1 MRKHTGEFP
10 HTCVDCGKGFRS
22 TSSMNSHRQYVH
34 SERKFAC
41 EICQKAF
48 KTPRD
53 LKVNCTLK
61 FIPIVFMFLY
71 IKLFLFL
78 NQVHS
83 TLHTGEKPNIC
94 PICGKAF
101 RVRANYFKHRKIH
114 LRANNS
120 NQPDAQ
126 AETAGE
132 NPAEEPE
139 DEEEEEEE
147 RGGQAEGDPGEMPV
161 EEAAPHHHSLVPAV
175 VASTTG
181 DFFQFAN
188 EQQWIT

>member
-41 EICQKAF
+41 EVCQKAF

-53 LKVNCTLK
+53 LKVRFDVKLLCQ
-61 FIPIVFMFLY
+61 FYFQFLS
-71 IKLFLFL
+71 FVS
-78 NQVHS
+78 QVHS

-94 PICGKAF
+94 GVCGKAF

-114 LRANNS
+114 MRAANS
-120 NQPDAQ
+120 AQ
-126 AETAGE
+126 REAQME
-132 NPAEEPE
+132 AEEPATEEQEE
-139 DEEEEEEE
+139 DEEDEESED
-147 RGGQAEGDPGEMPV
+147 RGGQVDAPEAETV
-161 EEAAPHHHSLVPAV
+161 VHHNLVP
-175 VASTTG
+175 VAASAS
-181 DFFQFAN
+181 DFFPFTN